1 MSRMVSFKCPS
12 CGGYLEFDPDGQHF
26 ECQYCGHQMNEAEL
40 ERLSREKEEERAG
53 AAAEGSLRAY
63 HCQMCGAEIV
73 TGDTTA
79 ATRCYYC
86 HQPVVLAD
94 RLDAEF
100 RPDGVIPFRLDKK
113 GAEEAFRKFVAR
125 KKFIDKEFFS
135 TAQLEDFSGVYY
147 PYWYGDLEGEAS
159 FDGEGTRVSV
169 VSGPKQTITTTRY
182 FRVEREGSLR
192 YTRLIRKGLSAADR
206 TLSEGIHPY
215 NLDEMKPFASGYLS
229 GFLAERRDVEEA
241 SAQAEMAQ
249 DAQEYAE
256 RLMKAG
262 HSYDSL
268 RGTTSFRLKKA
279 NLRSLLLPAWVLTY
293 RGKGGKESYY
303 YMMNGQTG
311 EVCGKLPINKTKLG
325 VWALGIYAAVLGL
338 LCVGG
343 ALLW

>member
-1 MSRMVSFKCPS
+1 MSGTVSFKCPS
-12 CGGYLEFDPDGQHF
+12 CGGYLEFDPEGQHF
-26 ECQYCGHQMNEAEL
+26 ECRYCGHQMNEAEL
-40 ERLSREKEEERAG
+40 QQLSMEKEQEAR
-53 AAAEGSLRAY
+53 AAEGSLKAY

-73 TGDTTA
+73 TGATTA

-94 RLDAEF
+94 RLNAEF
-100 RPDGVIPFRLDKK
+100 RPDGVIPFQLDKQ
-113 GAEEAFRKFVAR
+113 GAEAAFRKFVAK

-159 FDGEGTRVSV
+159 FAGEGTRVSV
-169 VSGPKQTITTTRY
+169 ASGPKQTITTTRY
-182 FRVEREGSLR
+182 YRVEREGRLR
-192 YTRLIRKGLSAADR
+192 YTRMIRKGLSAADR

-241 SAQAEMAQ
+241 SARNEMAQ
-249 DAQEYAE
+249 DAQAYAGQT
-256 RLMKAG
+256 MKAG
-262 HSYDSL
+262 HSYDTLS
-268 RGTTSFRLKKA
+268 GTTSFSLKKA
-279 NLRSLLLPAWVLTY
+279 SLRSLLLPAWVLTY
-293 RGKGGKESYY
+293 RGQGAKEPYY

-311 EVCGKLPINKTKLG
+311 EVCGKLPVNKKKLG
-325 VWALGIYAAVLGL
+325 IWALGIYAAVLAL
-338 LCVGG
+338 LCMGG